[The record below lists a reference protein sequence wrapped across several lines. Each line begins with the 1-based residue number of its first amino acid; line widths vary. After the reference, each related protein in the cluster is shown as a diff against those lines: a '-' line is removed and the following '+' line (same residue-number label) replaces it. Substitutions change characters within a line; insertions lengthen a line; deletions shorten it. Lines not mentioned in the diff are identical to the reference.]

1 MSDPIIETPASSPG
15 SAVQVAQAWGQWL
28 ATPLG
33 CYLHDWEQ
41 TQLDAAV
48 VDVFGYH
55 ALQLDTPELNG
66 LQANRMPHRWYL
78 RSWTEQD
85 AAASTLSP
93 CDLVAEGVA
102 LPFEANSLDL
112 VVMPHTLE
120 LCTDPHATLREVERV
135 LMPEGQVV
143 ITGLNPVSL
152 WGWHQRRQA
161 LYRRLGWRDNVPTIW
176 GNLIAYWRL
185 RDWLR
190 LLGFEVQLSRFGC
203 WRPAVQNSGWL
214 ARMAWL
220 DRWGARWWPILGGA
234 YMVVAVKRVPGG
246 RMLGRAWK
254 KSPVRVGAA
263 LPAAQRH
270 HAVQPHV
277 LSPAVQ
283 PHVSSPAVQPPSE
296 FTAQATRKPSFGS
309 R

>member
-1 MSDPIIETPASSPG
+1 MINPIIETSVSDLR
-15 SAVQVAQAWGQWL
+15 SAAQVAQAWGEWL

-33 CYLHDWEQ
+33 QYLLTWEQ
-41 TQLDAAV
+41 TQLDASV

-55 ALQLDTPELNG
+55 AVQLDTPQLHG
-66 LQANRMPHRWYL
+66 LQANRMPHRWYM
-78 RSWTEQD
+78 RSWAQQD
-85 AAASTLSP
+85 DGTLNQVTADETLAS
-93 CDLVAEGVA
+93 CDLVAETAA
-102 LPFEANSLDL
+102 LPFEACSLDL

-120 LCTDPHATLREVERV
+120 LCADPHATLREVERV
-135 LMPEGQVV
+135 LMPEGHLV

-161 LYRRLGWRDNVPTIW
+161 LWRRLGWRDNVQE
-176 GNLIAYWRL
+176 GVGRMMAYWRL

-203 WRPAVQNSGWL
+203 WRPAVQNDRWL
-214 ARMAWL
+214 SRMAWL

-234 YMVVAVKRVPGG
+234 YMLVAVKRVPGG

-254 KSPVRVGAA
+254 KAPVRVGAA
-263 LPAAQRH
+263 LPAAQRQ
-270 HAVQPHV
+270 HAVQPHE
-277 LSPAVQ
+277 LKT
-283 PHVSSPAVQPPSE
+283 AVQPPFE
-296 FTAQATRKPSFGS
+296 FSAQATRKQFLGS

>member
-1 MSDPIIETPASSPG
+1 MR
-15 SAVQVAQAWGQWL
+15 VAQAWRRWL

-33 CYLHDWEQ
+33 TYLRDWEQ
-41 TQLDAAV
+41 AQLDAAV

-55 ALQLDTPELNG
+55 AVQLDAPELHG

-78 RSWTEQD
+78 RSWAEPDD
-85 AAASTLSP
+85 AMATLPLAACELA
-93 CDLVAEGVA
+93 AEGVA
-102 LPFEANSLDL
+102 LPFEASSLDL

-120 LCTDPHATLREVERV
+120 LCADPHATLREVERV
-135 LMPEGQVV
+135 LVPEGHVV

-152 WGWHQRRQA
+152 WGWHQRRSA
-161 LYRRLGWRDNVPTIW
+161 LYKRLGWRDTVHEGLGT
-176 GNLIAYWRL
+176 LIAYWRL

-190 LLGFEVQLSRFGC
+190 LLGFEVQVSRFGC
-203 WRPAVQNSGWL
+203 WRPAVQNPRWL

-246 RMLGRAWK
+246 RMLERAWK
-254 KSPVRVGAA
+254 KAPVRVGAA

-270 HAVQPHV
+270 HRVEPHIS
-277 LSPAVQ
+277 SPAVQ
-283 PHVSSPAVQPPSE
+283 PHSE
-296 FTAQATRKPSFGS
+296 FTAQAKRKSFFGS

>member
-1 MSDPIIETPASSPG
+1 MIKPIIETPV
-15 SAVQVAQAWGQWL
+15 SAEGNACRVAQAWRQWL

-33 CYLHDWEQ
+33 RYLRDWEQ
-41 TQLDAAV
+41 AQLDAAV

-55 ALQLDTPELNG
+55 AVQLDTPELKG
-66 LQANRMPHRWYL
+66 LQSNRMPYRWYL
-78 RSWTEQD
+78 RSCTEQ
-85 AAASTLSP
+85 AAADAPWPLAA
-93 CDLVAEGVA
+93 CDLVAEGA
-102 LPFEANSLDL
+102 GLPFEAASLDL

-120 LCTDPHATLREVERV
+120 LCEDPHATLREAERV
-135 LMPEGQVV
+135 LVPEGQLV

-152 WGWHQRRQA
+152 WGWHNRRKAMYQ
-161 LYRRLGWRDNVPTIW
+161 RLGWRDVVQD
-176 GNLIAYWRL
+176 GLGHLIGYWRL

-190 LLGFEVQLSRFGC
+190 LLGFEVQVSRFGC
-203 WRPAVQNSGWL
+203 WRPAVQNTRWL

-254 KSPVRVGAA
+254 KAPVRVGAA

-277 LSPAVQ
+277 
-283 PHVSSPAVQPPSE
+283 SSPAVQPQSE
-296 FTAQATRKPSFGS
+296 FTAQANGKLFFGS

>member
-1 MSDPIIETPASSPG
+1 M
-15 SAVQVAQAWGQWL
+15 AQAWGEWL

-33 CYLHDWEQ
+33 RYLGAWEQ

-48 VDVFGYH
+48 VDIFGYH
-55 ALQLDTPELNG
+55 AVQLDTPKFHG
-66 LQANRMPHRWYL
+66 LQANRMPHRWYV
-78 RSWTEQD
+78 RSWAQQD
-85 AAASTLSP
+85 DDTADEAVSA
-93 CDLVAEGVA
+93 CDLVAEAAA
-102 LPFEANSLDL
+102 LPFEACSLDL

-120 LCTDPHATLREVERV
+120 LCADPHATLREVERV
-135 LMPEGQVV
+135 LMPEGHLV

-161 LYRRLGWRDNVPTIW
+161 LWRRLGWHDNAQD
-176 GNLIAYWRL
+176 GLGQLIAYWRL

-190 LLGFEVQLSRFGC
+190 LLGFEVQVSRFGC
-203 WRPAVQNSGWL
+203 WRPALQNTGWL

-234 YMVVAVKRVPGG
+234 YMLVAVKRVPGG
-246 RMLGRAWK
+246 RVLGRAWK
-254 KSPVRVGAA
+254 KAPVRVGSA

-270 HAVQPHV
+270 HAAQPHE
-277 LSPAVQ
+277 LKASARS
-283 PHVSSPAVQPPSE
+283 HALTPAVQPPSE
-296 FTAQATRKPSFGS
+296 FTAQAIRKKFLGS